1 VKRLLLGC
9 AFILAAAGQALALDT
24 GLGGFENA
32 VRSIGGAQPAVEKV
46 TRQQPPAP
54 DPQAASPRD
63 DSREEV
69 DSDVFGANLFT
80 GAFARMGGPRFS
92 PDYVISSGDLVQV
105 RLWGAFA
112 HDEVLTV
119 DPKGNIFLPHVGPV
133 QLRGVRNSELQGIVE
148 TAVRQEFKAN
158 VNSYASLAA
167 AQPVRV
173 FVGGFVEQPGLYG
186 GTSTDSL
193 LHYLDQAG
201 GIDLERGSFLK
212 VQVKRDGKVRTT
224 VNLYDFLLRGKI
236 PFVQLADGDVVFVES
251 RRYTVKV
258 NGLAKNAKRFEFFEP
273 RQTAEEVMALA
284 RPFPSATHVRIVR
297 NSGPLRSV
305 EYFPLEDAA
314 NIEIF
319 DGDEVEFTSD
329 KRPGTITVRVE
340 GEHDSPKEYVLAY
353 GTRLGELL
361 QKIELTDRSDGASMK
376 LYRRSIQ
383 ERQKASLEASL
394 KSLESAALTARSGTS
409 DEARLRRE
417 EADLILQWVDRAR
430 DVEPSGL
437 VVIAQTQ
444 ARTELLLENS
454 DVIRIPKK
462 DGLVLVSGEVLFPTA
477 VAFDAQLALVDY
489 IRQAGGFTQNAES
502 ARIIVAH
509 RDGSFSEADAKSLD
523 KASGAAR
530 DNGPLGEVLW
540 WTDSPDGE
548 RYSDSIRPG
557 DEILVLPRID
567 VKSRQITKDLTQ
579 IIYQIAVSA
588 GVVLGL

>member
-1 VKRLLLGC
+1 MKRFVFGIFLV
-9 AFILAAAGQALALDT
+9 FLAAGRSLALDP
-24 GLGGFENA
+24 GVVGFEEA
-32 VRSIGGAQPAVEKV
+32 MRAIGGTQSPQTTLPRTK
-46 TRQQPPAP
+46 P
-54 DPQAASPRD
+54 PQAEASPVAR
-63 DSREEV
+63 REVPVET
-69 DSDVFGANLFT
+69 DSDVFGANLFSGSFAQT
-80 GAFARMGGPRFS
+80 GAPRFS
-92 PDYVISSGDLVQV
+92 PDYVITSGDLIQV

-133 QLRGVRNSELQGIVE
+133 QLRGVRNSELQGIVDA
-148 TAVRQEFKAN
+148 AVSQVFKAN

-173 FVGGFVEQPGLYG
+173 FVGGFVQRPGLYS

-201 GIDLERGSFLK
+201 GIDLERGSFLD
-212 VQVKRDGKVRTT
+212 VQVKRDGKVRTA

-236 PFVQLADGDVVFVES
+236 PYVQLADGDVVFVGS
-251 RRYTVKV
+251 RKYTVKV
-258 NGLAKNAKRFEFFEP
+258 AGLAENARRFEFFES
-273 RQTAEEVMALA
+273 RQTAKAVMALA
-284 RPFPSATHVRIVR
+284 NPLPSATHVRIAR

-305 EYFPLEDAA
+305 EYFALEDAA
-314 NIEIF
+314 NIVIF

-340 GEHDSPKEYVLAY
+340 GEHESAQEYVLAY
-353 GTRLGELL
+353 GARLGQLL
-361 QKIELTDRSDGASMK
+361 DRIAFTDRSDGDSVK
-376 LYRRSIQ
+376 LFRRSIQ

-417 EADLILQWVDRAR
+417 EADLILQWVERAR
-430 DVEPSGL
+430 EVEPSGL
-437 VVIAQTQ
+437 VVIAKAQ
-444 ARTELLLENS
+444 RRDELLLENG
-454 DVIRIPKK
+454 DVIRVPKK
-462 DGLVLVSGEVLFPTA
+462 DGLVLVSGEVLFPA
-477 VAFDAQLALVDY
+477 AIAFDEQLGLLDY
-489 IRQAGGFTQNAES
+489 IRQAGGFTQNAQS

-509 RDGSFSEADAKSLD
+509 RDGSFSELDAETFDRDQGTRQSGGALGDVVWWADTQQATR
-523 KASGAAR
+523 R
-530 DNGPLGEVLW
+530 DG
-540 WTDSPDGE
+540 
-548 RYSDSIRPG
+548 SIQAG